1 VFVVNGV
8 AVMTPTYSRAT
19 LSSQQLL
26 QMIVTTAAAAAAAAS
41 RPVSNVTRDVT
52 NTRYRPTCS

>member
-1 VFVVNGV
+1 
-8 AVMTPTYSRAT
+8 MTPTYSRAT